1 MKGKG
6 QPEMQPASG
15 ADGELTP
22 SELAAY
28 NAAFKA
34 VRTDFRDL
42 EKIQE
47 QLNRLGRIRWERPDS
62 NLRSFAAV
70 TTPDGAR
77 WNAYGLMLKL
87 SKSEVLL
94 CRQME
99 GTGWAIIQ
107 RFQPDSLYA
116 QAHGSAEIL
125 LGGSSAREVA
135 TEYIAQVE
143 HTLRFMAS
151 NLVAKAQ
158 KIAWEQFRE
167 NNPARVVQ
175 ALSERC
181 SQVMSNTEGMAQ
193 TQSVDDA
200 NRRTR
205 GIRV

>member
-1 MKGKG
+1 
-6 QPEMQPASG
+6 MQPASG
-15 ADGELTP
+15 SEGELTP
-22 SELAAY
+22 NELAAY

-47 QLNRLGRIRWERPDS
+47 QLNRLAKVRWERPDS
-62 NLRSFAAV
+62 NLRSFAVV
-70 TTPDGAR
+70 TTPEGAR

-94 CRQME
+94 CRQAD
-99 GTGWAIIQ
+99 GADWAIIQ
-107 RFQPDSLYA
+107 RFPPESLYA

-125 LGGSSAREVA
+125 LAGSNVREVA
-135 TEYIAQVE
+135 TEYTAQAQ

-181 SQVMSNTEGMAQ
+181 SQAMSNTEGMAQ
-193 TQSVDDA
+193 TPSVDDG
-200 NRRTR
+200 NRLTR